1 MEVQNRNWGGFTT
14 KAEEA
19 RNLSLELTNR
29 LKDPQRVK
37 QIVTAPGNL
46 SILGGHPWDDAAL
59 AAGYPGI
66 ILLFA
71 EWDRQ
76 CPDEGWDLVAHSHLL
91 ALQEGLRTGGYY
103 NMSMF
108 CGLAGAAFAVMS
120 ASRNGTRYTGFL
132 TELNERIADG
142 VWTALNEIKHTE
154 TEGEG
159 VSPTDYDVVM
169 GLTGTGRYLLEIK
182 HSDKAALSLTGILEY
197 LVQLTYPIEVEG
209 YTVPGWYVPQK
220 HQFTEESKRK
230 YPHGSFNCGLSHGIP
245 GPLALM
251 SLALQKG
258 VEVKGQ
264 RDAIRRA
271 SNWLIEYAEM
281 GEHGLFWPSAV
292 SFEQETVHDGVSEQ
306 TRDAWC
312 YGTAGV
318 ARSLFLAGKSL
329 QDDSLC
335 QWGIRGFDSI
345 FSRTE
350 EQWNLDGPTFCHGL
364 SGLLQLTVR
373 MAQDVDEERF
383 LGYIERLLHSIM
395 RYYEPESPL
404 GFRDLEIMNGIDKA
418 GLLDGTAGIALLLL
432 SLSSTTEPIWDYPF
446 LIA

>member
-14 KAEEA
+14 RAEEA
-19 RNLSLELTNR
+19 RKLSLELTNR
-29 LKDPQRVK
+29 LKDPERVK
-37 QIVTAPGNL
+37 QIVTAPDNL
-46 SILGGHPWDDAAL
+46 SLLGGHPWDDVAL
-59 AAGYPGI
+59 SAGYPGT

-76 CPDEGWDLVAHSHLL
+76 CPDEGWDLIAHSHLL
-91 ALQEGLRTGGYY
+91 VLQEGLRTGGYY

-108 CGLAGAAFAVMS
+108 CGLAGVAFAVMS
-120 ASRNGTRYTGFL
+120 ASRKGTRYTGFL
-132 TELNERIADG
+132 TELNERITDG
-142 VWTALNEIKHTE
+142 VWAALNEIKRTASE
-154 TEGEG
+154 KEG
-159 VSPTDYDVVM
+159 VSPMAYDVIM
-169 GLTGTGRYLLEIK
+169 GLTGIGRYLLEVK
-182 HSDKAALSLTGILEY
+182 DHDKAALTLSGILEY
-197 LVQLTYPIEVEG
+197 LVELTCPIEVDG

-220 HQFTEESKRK
+220 HQFTEESKK
-230 YPHGSFNCGLSHGIP
+230 EYPHGSFNCGLSHGIP

-258 VEVKGQ
+258 VEVEGQ

-271 SNWLIEYAEM
+271 SHWLIEHAEI
-281 GEHGLFWPSAV
+281 GEHGLYWPSAI
-292 SFEQETVHDGVSEQ
+292 SFEQETVHEGQSEHS
-306 TRDAWC
+306 RDAWC

-318 ARSLFLAGKSL
+318 ARSLFLAGQSL

-335 QWGIRGFDSI
+335 QWGIRGFDAI

-350 EQWNLDGPTFCHGL
+350 EQWNVDSPTFCHGL

-373 MAQDVDEERF
+373 MAQDVKEERF
-383 LGYIERLLHSIM
+383 YGYIEKPLNSLLQN
-395 RYYEPESPL
+395 YDPESPL
-404 GFRDLEIMNGIDKA
+404 GYRDLEIMNGIDKA
-418 GLLDGTAGIALLLL
+418 GLLDGTVGIALFFL